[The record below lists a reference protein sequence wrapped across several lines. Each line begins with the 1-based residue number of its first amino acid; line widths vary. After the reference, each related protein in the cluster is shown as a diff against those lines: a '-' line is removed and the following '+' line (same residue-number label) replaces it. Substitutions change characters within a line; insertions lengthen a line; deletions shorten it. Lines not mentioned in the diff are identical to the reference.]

1 MCMASVED
9 KRQIIKDNLKENEKI
24 INAALEKRAAH
35 TAEKARMVIGADSDE
50 TRSAYEQ
57 TFKNEHNSED
67 YIPENEKYILAVR
80 RVIDVYDKLN
90 CVEDFCH
97 GETPKLFDTEG
108 ETFFE
113 ADTVV
118 YLKNPLADVAYNV
131 FSKHLSDPRSQYE
144 ETFADVC
151 EEIYYSRAPYC
162 ILPIDNSDEGRMAGF
177 SNMIRK
183 YELKIVLT
191 CNVES
196 SNGRIN
202 KFALLQ
208 RELRRIECKKGIS
221 DGEYL
226 EIGFNFGESQRLAEV
241 LQAAEFFGFSM
252 NRVDSLPIYYS
263 EKEYYYDVVFR
274 GKGQLEKFLF
284 WLELEVP
291 RYEIIGI
298 YTHIKVARGK
308 RGG

>member
-1 MCMASVED
+1 MASVDE
-9 KRQIIKDNLKENEKI
+9 KRRIIAENLKENQKI

-35 TAEKARMVIGADSDE
+35 TAEKARLVIGLDGDE

-57 TFKNEHNSED
+57 TFKNEHNSEE
-67 YIPENEKYILAVR
+67 YIPENEKYISAVGR
-80 RVIDVYDKLN
+80 AIDLYDKLN
-90 CVEDFCH
+90 CVEGFCQ
-97 GETPKLFDTEG
+97 GEPPKIFDTEG

-118 YLKNPLADVAYNV
+118 YLKNPLADIAYNV
-131 FSKHLSDPRSQYE
+131 FSKHLSDPRSRYE
-144 ETFADVC
+144 ETFAEVC

-196 SNGRIN
+196 SNGRIT

-208 RELRRIECKKGIS
+208 RELRGIECKKGIS
-221 DGEYL
+221 DGKYL
-226 EIGFNFGESQRLAEV
+226 EIGFNFGERQRLAEV

-263 EKEYYYDVVFR
+263 EKEYYYNVVFQ
-274 GKGQLEKFLF
+274 GKGQLERFLS
-284 WLELEVP
+284 WLDLEVP

-298 YTHIKVARGK
+298 YTHIKATKVK